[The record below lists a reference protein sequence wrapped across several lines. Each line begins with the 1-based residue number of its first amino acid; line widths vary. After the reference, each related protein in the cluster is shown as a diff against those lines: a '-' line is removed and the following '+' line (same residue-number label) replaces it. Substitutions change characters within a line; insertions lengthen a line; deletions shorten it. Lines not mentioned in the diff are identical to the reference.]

1 MAVPTFKPVST
12 VSRII
17 LPATGS
23 TANVVAALPFSIYTA
38 SAAFISGAAD
48 QVAYTYRKLGGD
60 VLDLEVHEKQ
70 IYTAYQEAVLEY
82 GYIVNLHQGGNI
94 LSNVLG
100 TATASFDEDGTILTG
115 PQGANLKYPQFDFSY
130 TRRIA
135 DGISEAA
142 TVGGNNNVY
151 SASFSVLDGVQDYDL
166 QTVVSS
172 SSAAGGVEYAGLVG
186 NEKILINK
194 VYYHTPRAIWRF
206 YGYYGGINTVGNL
219 STYGQ
224 FADDSTFEVIP
235 VWQNKMQAMAYKD
248 AVYTRLSHYSY
259 ELRNNRLRIYPI
271 PYNSFQAK
279 FWFEFT
285 VKSDPLSEDGTKQE
299 GLTGVNNLNSIPFDN
314 LPYANVNAIGKQWI
328 RRYAFAVAKE
338 MLGYNRSKL
347 DRIPIPN
354 NEVTLNGEAL
364 MSQAKEEQDKLRE
377 ELKTILDTL
386 TYNKLVES
394 DSNMVNN
401 GKSLLESIPILI
413 YRG

>member
-1 MAVPTFKPVST
+1 MAVPNFQPVTT

-23 TANVVAALPFSIYTA
+23 TANVAAALPYGMYTS
-38 SAAFISGAAD
+38 SAAFISGASD
-48 QVAYTYRKLGGD
+48 LVAYAYQKLSGPILD
-60 VLDLEVHEKQ
+60 VEVHENQ
-70 IYTAYQEAVLEY
+70 VYTAYEEAVLEY
-82 GYIVNLHQGGNI
+82 SYIVNLHQGGNI

-100 TATASFDEDGTILTG
+100 SATASFDEDGNILDG
-115 PQGANLKYPQFDFSY
+115 PAGANLKFPQFDFGY
-130 TRRIA
+130 TRRIS
-135 DGISEAA
+135 DGISEEA
-142 TVGGNNNVY
+142 TVGGINTVY
-151 SASFSVLDGVQDYDL
+151 SASFSVIDGVQDYDL

-186 NEKILINK
+186 NEKILIKK

-259 ELRNNRLRIYPI
+259 ELRNNKLRIYPI
-271 PYNSFQAK
+271 PFVSFQAK

-285 VKSDPLSEDGTKQE
+285 VQRDPLSEGSDRTA
-299 GLTGVNNLNSIPFDN
+299 GLTGINNLNTVPFDN
-314 LPYANVNAIGKQWI
+314 LPFANINAIGKQWI
-328 RRYAFAVAKE
+328 RRYALSLVKE
-338 MLGYNRSKL
+338 TLGHNRSKW
-347 DRIPIPN
+347 DKIPIPN
-354 NEVTLNGEAL
+354 NEIVLNGSDL
-364 MSQAKEEQDKLRE
+364 ISQAKEEQEKLRE
-377 ELKTILDTL
+377 ELKTVLDTL
-386 TYNKLVES
+386 AYNKLIES
-394 DSNMVNN
+394 DSAMVDNAQN
-401 GKSLLESIPILI
+401 ILEAIPLLV